1 MKSAIFYSEILLPLS
16 LPHAFSYIVPEK
28 SLSKIVVG
36 KRVLVPFGKNKYYAG
51 LVTSIHQN
59 TPKYPNVKE
68 IEEVLDTEPIIT
80 EHQLKFWKWLADYY
94 MCNLGDVMDAALP
107 NYFKLS
113 SERFYQINPHV
124 EKQSE
129 LEEEAEMLYDA
140 IVSVG
145 QLSFKEIKDQWG
157 HKKGLFALNKLI
169 DIGLIEPVDIVKEKF
184 KPRYE
189 KFIKL
194 NPEYN
199 QGTKLNELFEALQ
212 KKSNSQW
219 KALISFFSLKKNL
232 DYVNKAK
239 LIEEAK
245 VTSSII
251 KALVDKEIFS
261 EIQLPIDRFNLH
273 ANLENKKVSLSDK
286 QAEVYQQIQDN
297 FKTKNVVLL
306 RGITGSGKTEIYIQW
321 LQSILDEGKTGLLI
335 LPEIALTQQIVS
347 RLNDYF
353 GNQFVVYHSLISQEK
368 RYEIWKRVHSGE
380 LKFIVGTRSAIFL
393 PFRNLDTVIIDE
405 EHDNSLKQTDIQ
417 PKFNARDAMIHLAS
431 YFGTKILLGSATPSI
446 DSYFNVITEKYGYVE
461 LLERYGSAIPPAI
474 HLINMSDKE
483 VAANSKSYYSE
494 ELLSKVK
501 ETTDRGEQVILFQNR
516 RGYSPYI
523 QCNSCGFVQKCNHCD
538 VRLTYHTYQK
548 ILKCHYCAKKYIL
561 SSQCLQCKS
570 TELKTR
576 GLGTQK
582 VEEEI
587 QLFMP
592 ELKVVRLDID
602 AASNVTRIDQI
613 LNDFRDGKFNTLIGT
628 QMVSKGL
635 DFEKLTLIGVVQ
647 GDSFFN
653 FIDYKNDERAFQVLH
668 QLSGRVGRGKL
679 LGNVYI
685 QTHDIENKI
694 LAYVLNNDWKG
705 FIEKELENRKQFI
718 YPPFCKLIKVSVRHI
733 KEELVDIYAQKLA
746 KSLTSEVKGIVLG
759 PSIPPISR
767 IRNQYIQEIFIKLP
781 RNKELQIS
789 KNSIKSII
797 DRELMT
803 LTNRNFSIDILV
815 DV

>member
-1 MKSAIFYSEILLPLS
+1 MAEVIYYSDILLPLS
-16 LPHAFSYIVPEK
+16 LPSAFSYIIPVRFI
-28 SLSKIVVG
+28 SYVAVG

-51 LVTSIHQN
+51 LVTSIHHN
-59 TPKYPNVKE
+59 PPSFPNIKE
-68 IEEVLDTEPIIT
+68 IEEVLDPAPIIT
-80 EHQLKFWKWLADYY
+80 EHQLKFWAWLADYY

-113 SERFYQINPHV
+113 SERFYQVNQHIIN
-124 EKQSE
+124 EYQ

-140 IVSVG
+140 IQSVG

-157 HKKGLFALNKLI
+157 QKKGLLALNKLI

-189 KFIKL
+189 KFLRL
-194 NPEYN
+194 NPDYS
-199 QGTKLNELFEALQ
+199 QGEKLNELFAALQ
-212 KKSNSQW
+212 KKSNNQW
-219 KALISFFSLKKNL
+219 KALISFFSLKKNQDL
-232 DYVNKAK
+232 VNKSA
-239 LIEEAK
+239 LIEDAK
-245 VTSSII
+245 ITSSII
-251 KALVDKEIFS
+251 KAMIDKEIFS
-261 EIQLPIDRFNLH
+261 EIQLPVDRFNLH
-273 ANLENKKVSLSDK
+273 FNLENIKPTLSKKQS
-286 QAEVYQQIQDN
+286 EVYNEIQEN
-297 FKTKNVVLL
+297 FKTKNVTLL

-321 LQSILDEGKTGLLI
+321 LQTILAEGKTGLLI

-368 RYEIWKRVHSGE
+368 RYEIWKRVLSGE

-393 PFRNLDTVIIDE
+393 PFRHLDAVIIDE
-405 EHDNSLKQTDIQ
+405 EHDNSLKQTDTH
-417 PKFNARDAMIHLAS
+417 PKFNARDAMIHYAS

-446 DSYFNVITEKYGYVE
+446 DTYFNVLGDKYGYVE
-461 LLERYGSAIPPAI
+461 LLERYGPALPPAV

-483 VAANSKSYYSE
+483 VSANTKSYYSE
-494 ELLSKVK
+494 ELLTKVK

-561 SSQCLQCKS
+561 NSNCLQCKS
-570 TELKTR
+570 SELKTR

-587 QLFMP
+587 QLFIP

-602 AASNVTRIDQI
+602 AASSVTRIDQI
-613 LNDFRDGKFNTLIGT
+613 LNDFRDEKFNTLIGT
-628 QMVSKGL
+628 QMVAKGL

-647 GDSFFN
+647 GDGFFN

-668 QLSGRVGRGKL
+668 QLCGRVGRGKL
-679 LGNVYI
+679 LGHVYI
-685 QTHDIENKI
+685 QAHETENKI
-694 LAYVLNNDWKG
+694 LAFVLNNDWKG
-705 FIEKELENRKQFI
+705 FIDHELENRKKFI
-718 YPPFCKLIKVSVRHI
+718 YPPFCKLVKVTIRHI
-733 KEELVDIYAQKLA
+733 KEDLVDIYAQKLA
-746 KSLTSEVKGIVLG
+746 KSMTTEVKGIVLG
-759 PSIPPISR
+759 PSVPPISR

-781 RNKELQIS
+781 RNKELQSS
-789 KNSIKSII
+789 KSLIKSII

-803 LTNRNFSIDILV
+803 LTNKNFSIDILV